1 MAGIG
6 ANYTVTVAVDGGVS
20 NASTD
25 ALSYA
30 QPVINSL
37 GGPGATGADTAG
49 GEFIF
54 LNGSNFGPLGS
65 GAVVQAWSSPAINIS
80 LVFPGVNCTV
90 VEAHVAIR

>member
-1 MAGIG
+1 VAGIG
-6 ANYTVTVAVDGGVS
+6 ANYTVVVTVDGGMS
-20 NASTD
+20 SASTD

-30 QPVINSL
+30 PPVINSL

-49 GEFIF
+49 GDAILLF
-54 LNGSNFGPLGS
+54 GSNFGPVDS
-65 GAVVQAWSSPAINIS
+65 GAVVQAWSSPAANGS